1 MSVNFMLPLEA
12 GDTGILSAK
21 VEGGYIV
28 LQRDE
33 NGKAQPAF
41 VNELPKMEKKL

>member
-1 MSVNFMLPLEA
+1 MSAIFTLPLVA

-21 VEGGYIV
+21 VDGGYIV

-41 VNELPKMEKKL
+41 VKELPKMEKK